1 MAAFSRSASELPPIQ
16 AIFFLLLRRVGPSN
30 EKLNVAAVKL
40 YHVSTREL
48 AEQKSETV
56 LKITTMEGETIYL
69 HGPEADDALA
79 ILEPSSS

>member
-1 MAAFSRSASELPPIQ
+1 MSFIKINP
-16 AIFFLLLRRVGPSN
+16 N

-56 LKITTMEGETIYL
+56 LKITTMDGETIYL
-69 HGPEADDALA
+69 HGPDADDALV
-79 ILEPSSS
+79 ILEAPSS

>member
-1 MAAFSRSASELPPIQ
+1 MSFIKINP
-16 AIFFLLLRRVGPSN
+16 N
-30 EKLNVAAVKL
+30 EKLNVAAVRK

-48 AEQKSETV
+48 EKETLETV
-56 LKITTMEGETIYL
+56 LKITTMEGQTIYL

>member
-1 MAAFSRSASELPPIQ
+1 MRFIKINL
-16 AIFFLLLRRVGPSN
+16 N

-56 LKITTMEGETIYL
+56 LKITTMGGETIYL

-79 ILEPSSS
+79 ILESSSS

>member
-1 MAAFSRSASELPPIQ
+1 MRFIKINPNA
-16 AIFFLLLRRVGPSN
+16 
-30 EKLNVAAVKL
+30 KLNVAAVKL

-69 HGPEADDALA
+69 HGPDVDDALA
-79 ILEPSSS
+79 ILESPSS

>member
-1 MAAFSRSASELPPIQ
+1 MSFIKINP
-16 AIFFLLLRRVGPSN
+16 N
-30 EKLNVAAVKL
+30 EKLNVAAVRK

-48 AEQKSETV
+48 EKETLETV

>member
-1 MAAFSRSASELPPIQ
+1 MSFIK
-16 AIFFLLLRRVGPSN
+16 INTN
-30 EKLNVAAVKL
+30 EKLNVAAVRK

-48 AEQKSETV
+48 EKETLETV

-69 HGPEADDALA
+69 HGPDADDALA

>member
-1 MAAFSRSASELPPIQ
+1 MRFIKINL
-16 AIFFLLLRRVGPSN
+16 N

-56 LKITTMEGETIYL
+56 LKITTMG
-69 HGPEADDALA
+69 DRSCRDAVSFNILA
-79 ILEPSSS
+79 RARALWPANIDW